1 MKRKVLCIAL
11 ALLMSMMVT
20 LPTFADGT
28 VETQG
33 ERAEITTTYG
43 LTHISGTQYKM
54 WARIKNPNAVSVTA
68 TLALYDTSYNYI
80 TSVSTISSN
89 TTISLSKY
97 VTLLSGTYHLRLNFT
112 ADGITHSSEKT
123 YNI

>member
-1 MKRKVLCIAL
+1 MRKKVLCIVL
-11 ALLMSMMVT
+11 ALVMCMMVT
-20 LPTFADGT
+20 VPAFADGT
-28 VETQG
+28 AETQL
-33 ERAEITTTYG
+33 ERAEITTIYG

-54 WARIKNPNAVSVTA
+54 WAKIKNPNAVSVTA
-68 TLALYDTSYNYI
+68 TLALYDASYNYI
-80 TSVSTISSN
+80 TAVSTISSN

-97 VTLLSGTYHLRLNFT
+97 VTLPSGTYHLRLSFA